1 MTPATGGARLIP
13 FYLTKPQYLAL
24 KAEIDGAIREV
35 LEDSFFTLGKQVE
48 AFEREFAAYLGQGAA
63 PAETAPSQAEPPA
76 PSARQGAAPRAS
88 GAAGGWTGHA
98 VGVGSGTDAIHLAL
112 WALGIGAGDE
122 VLTVSHTAVAT
133 AAAIESSGA
142 RPVLVDIDPVSYTL
156 DPAGLEAGLTTR
168 TRAIVPVHL
177 YGHPA
182 PMTPILDFA
191 RRHGLAV
198 VEDVAQAH
206 GARYR
211 GQMCGTMGQIA
222 AFSFYPT
229 KNVGAY
235 GDGGAVVTEDAGLAE
250 RVRLLRQ
257 YGWSPSQRYVSQIR
271 GTNSRLDEL
280 QAAILRVKLRHV
292 DEGNERRRRLAAL
305 YRDELGDTAEITLP
319 AELPWG
325 SHVYHLYVI
334 RAQGRDQLRAYLQ
347 DHGISTQ
354 IHYPQA
360 VHRQPAYADLGF
372 AAGSLPETER
382 ACAEILSLPLY
393 PELPLEDVRRVG
405 TVIREFY
412 RRGTMRPPPP
422 GQ

>member
-1 MTPATGGARLIP
+1 MGWPSSKTWPRPTG
-13 FYLTKPQYLAL
+13 
-24 KAEIDGAIREV
+24 
-35 LEDSFFTLGKQVE
+35 
-48 AFEREFAAYLGQGAA
+48 
-63 PAETAPSQAEPPA
+63 
-76 PSARQGAAPRAS
+76 
-88 GAAGGWTGHA
+88 
-98 VGVGSGTDAIHLAL
+98 
-112 WALGIGAGDE
+112 
-122 VLTVSHTAVAT
+122 
-133 AAAIESSGA
+133 
-142 RPVLVDIDPVSYTL
+142 
-156 DPAGLEAGLTTR
+156 TR
-168 TRAIVPVHL
+168 
-177 YGHPA
+177 Y
-182 PMTPILDFA
+182 
-191 RRHGLAV
+191 
-198 VEDVAQAH
+198 Q
-206 GARYR
+206 

-280 QAAILRVKLRHV
+280 QAAILRVKLRHL
-292 DEGNERRRRLAAL
+292 DEGNERRRRLANL

-334 RAQGRDQLRAYLQ
+334 RAQGRDHLRAYLQ
-347 DHGISTQ
+347 DHGVSTQ

-372 AAGSLPETER
+372 APGSLPETER

-412 RRGTMRPPPP
+412 RRGTMRPAPP
-422 GQ
+422 GR